1 MYTRARSCFHGNW
14 QQNFLVALTCT
25 VELQT
30 APFQVSIQPSLG
42 KATSYREIL
51 TNRVLPLLLRA
62 FNKQAGQR
70 RYNLILFCCQAALHG
85 SHFYSKS
92 NIPGQRSPYPAP
104 PFFFFLLPIQ
114 VYCCL
119 YYAPVT
125 EPVLRLTFK
134 QHWRFLQCSGRGISF
149 RNILLNP
156 SSQRH
161 HPK

>member
-30 APFQVSIQPSLG
+30 APFQVGIQPSLG

-104 PFFFFLLPIQ
+104 PFFFCCQYKSIVAFIMRQLLS
-114 VYCCL
+114 L
-119 YYAPVT
+119 YSRS
-125 EPVLRLTFK
+125 RLNSTGAFYNAAAEGSRSETFY
-134 QHWRFLQCSGRGISF
+134 
-149 RNILLNP
+149 
-156 SSQRH
+156 
-161 HPK
+161 

>member
-30 APFQVSIQPSLG
+30 APFQVGIQPSLG

-104 PFFFFLLPIQ
+104 PFFFFCCQYKSIVAFIMRQLLS
-114 VYCCL
+114 L
-119 YYAPVT
+119 YSGS
-125 EPVLRLTFK
+125 RLNSTGAFYNAAAEGSRSETFY
-134 QHWRFLQCSGRGISF
+134 
-149 RNILLNP
+149 
-156 SSQRH
+156 
-161 HPK
+161 

>member
-62 FNKQAGQR
+62 FNEQAGQR

-92 NIPGQRSPYPAP
+92 NIPGQRSPHPALFS
-104 PFFFFLLPIQ
+104 FFFFFFCSQYKSIVAFIMRQLLS
-114 VYCCL
+114 L
-119 YYAPVT
+119 YSRS
-125 EPVLRLTFK
+125 RLNSTGAFYNAAAEGSRSETFY
-134 QHWRFLQCSGRGISF
+134 
-149 RNILLNP
+149 
-156 SSQRH
+156 
-161 HPK
+161 